1 MKYTVLKFGGTSLGN
16 TERINN
22 VIDIIKESTK
32 TNKIVTVVS
41 AMSALIKTE
50 GTTSRLIMAKDYAL
64 SHGQYIRIIDSILEY
79 HVNIAKQV
87 IEDKNLQDATIE
99 QIEGILNKLKSFLK
113 AIEVIQE
120 ISYRVE
126 DIIIGT
132 GERLSACMIANSLT
146 SKGLEAEYTD
156 LSDIMSSIK
165 STEVN
170 KDFYE
175 KVKDKLRE
183 IIQNCEGVPILTGF
197 IGMMPGGLLNTIGR
211 GYTDFTAG
219 LSAAALSAEELQ
231 IWKEVDGLYTSDP
244 NKVKNAKII
253 NRVSAAEASEITY
266 YGSEVVH
273 PMTMEQVI
281 LAKVPIRIKNTLR
294 PKVPGTVID
303 TDDQWIEKTNKPIAV
318 TAKSDILVINITSNR
333 MLHAPGFMYNVFQI
347 MNKHKLVVDLIST
360 SEVSISM
367 TVDKKNYSSQAVTEL
382 EALGNVVV
390 RENLSIISLVGAGMK
405 ESVGTSARFFAAL
418 AKKNI
423 NIEMI
428 SQGASEIN
436 ISCIIAQSHVL
447 DALQEIHDELL
458 I

>member
-183 IIQNCEGVPILTGF
+183 IIQNCKGVPILTGF

-333 MLHAPGFMYNVFQI
+333 MLH
-347 MNKHKLVVDLIST
+347 
-360 SEVSISM
+360 
-367 TVDKKNYSSQAVTEL
+367 
-382 EALGNVVV
+382 
-390 RENLSIISLVGAGMK
+390 
-405 ESVGTSARFFAAL
+405 
-418 AKKNI
+418 
-423 NIEMI
+423 
-428 SQGASEIN
+428 
-436 ISCIIAQSHVL
+436 
-447 DALQEIHDELL
+447 
-458 I
+458 